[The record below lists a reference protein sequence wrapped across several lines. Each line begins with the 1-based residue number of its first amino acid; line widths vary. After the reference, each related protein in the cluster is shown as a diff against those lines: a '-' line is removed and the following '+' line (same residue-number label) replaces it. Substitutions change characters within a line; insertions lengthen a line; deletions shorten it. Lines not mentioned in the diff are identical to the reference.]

1 MSRKPELSERKEPE
15 KTENKDVMVPIETI
29 QNLVYIVRG
38 KQVMLDSDLALLYQV
53 ETKRLNEAV
62 KRNIAR
68 FPERFRFQLTKV
80 EYANLKSQFA
90 TSSLEREKEYGGRR
104 KLPYVFTEQGI
115 AMLSSVLRSNTAIQ
129 VNIRIMDT
137 FVEMRKY
144 MAHTSLILEKVNQM
158 EVRQIEDQR
167 RNDERFEQVF
177 DYMADYR
184 ESNQKI
190 FFDGQ
195 IFDACSILTEIIG
208 QADNSIIL
216 IDGYVDVGT
225 LNLLAKKQ
233 DNVDVCI
240 HTLSN
245 TRLSSQDIEK
255 FNAQYPSLE
264 VKYTNSFHDRFL
276 ILDKNK
282 AYHIGASLKDAGKK
296 CFGITQIEDKGVIK
310 DILTRTELTSCKSM
324 KLER

>member
-177 DYMADYR
+177 DYMADHR

-190 FFDGQ
+190 FF
-195 IFDACSILTEIIG
+195 
-208 QADNSIIL
+208 
-216 IDGYVDVGT
+216 
-225 LNLLAKKQ
+225 
-233 DNVDVCI
+233 
-240 HTLSN
+240 
-245 TRLSSQDIEK
+245 
-255 FNAQYPSLE
+255 
-264 VKYTNSFHDRFL
+264 
-276 ILDKNK
+276 
-282 AYHIGASLKDAGKK
+282 
-296 CFGITQIEDKGVIK
+296 
-310 DILTRTELTSCKSM
+310 
-324 KLER
+324 

>member
-1 MSRKPELSERKEPE
+1 
-15 KTENKDVMVPIETI
+15 
-29 QNLVYIVRG
+29 
-38 KQVMLDSDLALLYQV
+38 MLDSDFALLYQV

-68 FPERFRFQLTKV
+68 FPERFRFQLTKE

-115 AMLSSVLRSNTAIQ
+115 AMLSSVLRRNTAIQ

-144 MAHTSLILEKVNQM
+144 MAHTSLILEKVN
-158 EVRQIEDQR
+158 
-167 RNDERFEQVF
+167 
-177 DYMADYR
+177 
-184 ESNQKI
+184 
-190 FFDGQ
+190 
-195 IFDACSILTEIIG
+195 
-208 QADNSIIL
+208 
-216 IDGYVDVGT
+216 
-225 LNLLAKKQ
+225 
-233 DNVDVCI
+233 
-240 HTLSN
+240 
-245 TRLSSQDIEK
+245 
-255 FNAQYPSLE
+255 
-264 VKYTNSFHDRFL
+264 HDRFL
-276 ILDKNK
+276 ILDENK